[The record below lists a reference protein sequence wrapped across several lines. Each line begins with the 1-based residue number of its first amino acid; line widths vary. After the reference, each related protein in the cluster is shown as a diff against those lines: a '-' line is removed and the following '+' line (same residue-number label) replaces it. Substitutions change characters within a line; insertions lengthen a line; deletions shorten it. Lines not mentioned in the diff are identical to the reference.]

1 MGLISYYYREY
12 AITGQALNRGTALLY
27 CLANVGFSVYHT
39 DMIGI
44 GKRPLL
50 AVSFV
55 LIFSLAILVNL
66 SSAEVAI
73 IKVDYR
79 EAADLLPMVKTLLSP
94 DGKASLDERTNSIIV
109 VDSSA
114 AIAEI
119 QAFVATMDK
128 PAEQVR
134 VRFRFQETGISTD
147 RDISTS
153 GRYSDEHGSV
163 AIGGVEEDGVHVSAQ
178 DSKSQH
184 RGQTESFISVMSGSS
199 AYLWVG
205 REIPFTQRW
214 VYLTHAYAHEVETV
228 EFQRVETGFEVKP
241 VVAGDRV
248 HIEIVPR
255 ISSFDEERG
264 VVRLTEASTKVT
276 VLRGQWVTIGGTSEQ
291 SNEAIRAIL
300 STGSSSSNSTLS
312 LSLMVE

>member
-1 MGLISYYYREY
+1 
-12 AITGQALNRGTALLY
+12 
-27 CLANVGFSVYHT
+27 
-39 DMIGI
+39 MIGI
-44 GKRPLL
+44 VKRSFLV
-50 AVSFV
+50 VSFA
-55 LIFSLAILVNL
+55 LIISLALLIG
-66 SSAEVAI
+66 SSLAEVAI

-79 EAADLLPMVKTLLSP
+79 EASDLLPMVQSLLSP
-94 DGKASLDERTNSIIV
+94 EGKASLDERTNSIIV
-109 VDSSA
+109 NDTTASVAKIRS
-114 AIAEI
+114 
-119 QAFVATMDK
+119 FVARMDK

-134 VRFRFQETGISTD
+134 VRFRFQETSRSTD

-153 GRYSDEHGSV
+153 GRISGEHGSV
-163 AIGGVEEDGVHVSAQ
+163 TIGAAEDEGVHIRAQ
-178 DSKSQH
+178 DSRTQH

-214 VYLTHAYAHEVETV
+214 VYLTHTYAHEVETV
-228 EFQRVETGFEVKP
+228 QFQRVETGFEVRP

-255 ISSFDEERG
+255 ISSLEDRERG

-276 VLRGQWVTIGGTSEQ
+276 VLRGQWVTIGGTSAQ
-291 SNEAIRAIL
+291 SNEAIRDIL

>member
-1 MGLISYYYREY
+1 MTINGKKILLIVL
-12 AITGQALNRGTALLY
+12 GALIL
-27 CLANVGFSVYHT
+27 
-39 DMIGI
+39 
-44 GKRPLL
+44 
-50 AVSFV
+50 
-55 LIFSLAILVNL
+55 SLTVLVNL
-66 SSAEVAI
+66 SLAEVAV
-73 IKVDYR
+73 IKVTYR
-79 EAADLLPMVKTLLSP
+79 EAADLLPLAQSLLSSE
-94 DGKASLDERTNSIIV
+94 GKASLDERTNSIIV
-109 VDSSA
+109 VDTSESVA
-114 AIAEI
+114 KI

-134 VRFRFQETGISTD
+134 VRFRFKEASLSMD

-153 GRYSDEHGSV
+153 GRVSGEHGSV
-163 AIGGVEEDGVHVSAQ
+163 AIGGAEEEGVHVRAQ
-178 DSKSQH
+178 DSRTQH
-184 RGQTESFISVMSGSS
+184 RGQTESFISVMSGST

-214 VYLTHAYAHEVETV
+214 VYLTHTYAHEVETV
-228 EFQRVETGFEVKP
+228 QFQRVETGFEVKP

-255 ISSFDEERG
+255 ISSLEDRERG

-276 VLRGQWVTIGGTSEQ
+276 VLKGQWVTIGGTSEQ
-291 SNEAIRAIL
+291 SNEAIRDIL

>member
-1 MGLISYYYREY
+1 
-12 AITGQALNRGTALLY
+12 
-27 CLANVGFSVYHT
+27 
-39 DMIGI
+39 MIGI
-44 GKRPLL
+44 VKRSFLV
-50 AVSFV
+50 VSFA
-55 LIFSLAILVNL
+55 LIISLALLIG
-66 SSAEVAI
+66 SSLAEVAI

-79 EAADLLPMVKTLLSP
+79 EASDLLPMVQSLLSP
-94 DGKASLDERTNSIIV
+94 EGKASLDERTNSIIV
-109 VDSSA
+109 NDTTASVAKIRS
-114 AIAEI
+114 
-119 QAFVATMDK
+119 FVARMDK

-134 VRFRFQETGISTD
+134 VRFRFQETSRSTD

-153 GRYSDEHGSV
+153 GRISGEHGSV
-163 AIGGVEEDGVHVSAQ
+163 TIGAAEDEGVHIRAQ
-178 DSKSQH
+178 DSRTQH

-214 VYLTHAYAHEVETV
+214 VYLTHTYAHEVETV
-228 EFQRVETGFEVKP
+228 QFQRVETGFEVRP

-255 ISSFDEERG
+255 ISSLEDRERG
-264 VVRLTEASTKVT
+264 VVRLTEDSTKVT
-276 VLRGQWVTIGGTSEQ
+276 VLRGQWVTIGGTSAQ
-291 SNEAIRAIL
+291 SNEAIRDIL

>member
-1 MGLISYYYREY
+1 MH
-12 AITGQALNRGTALLY
+12 
-27 CLANVGFSVYHT
+27 LAFYPLVNVYFSVYHT

-44 GKRPLL
+44 GKRPSL

-55 LIFSLAILVNL
+55 LILSLAILVSL
-66 SSAEVAI
+66 SAAEVAV
-73 IKVDYR
+73 IKVNYR
-79 EAADLLPMVKTLLSP
+79 EASDLLPMVKTLLSP
-94 DGKASLDERTNSIIV
+94 KGKASLDERTNSIIV
-109 VDSSA
+109 VDTSA

-134 VRFRFQETGISTD
+134 VRFRFRETSRSTD
-147 RDISTS
+147 RDISTT
-153 GRYSDEHGSV
+153 GRYSGEHGSV
-163 AIGGVEEDGVHVSAQ
+163 SIGGAEEDGVHVNAQ
-178 DSKSQH
+178 DSRSQH
-184 RGQTESFISVMSGSS
+184 RGQTESFILVMSGSP

-214 VYLTHAYAHEVETV
+214 LYLTHTYAREVESV

-291 SNEAIRAIL
+291 SNEAVRAIL
-300 STGSSSSNSTLS
+300 STGSSNSNSTLS

>member
-1 MGLISYYYREY
+1 MLYSPEGMLIDEVYNVNRKRNILLISC
-12 AITGQALNRGTALLY
+12 IL
-27 CLANVGFSVYHT
+27 
-39 DMIGI
+39 
-44 GKRPLL
+44 
-50 AVSFV
+50 V
-55 LIFSLAILVNL
+55 LSLAILVSL
-66 SSAEVAI
+66 ASAEVAVI
-73 IKVDYR
+73 EVNYR
-79 EAADLLPMVKTLLSP
+79 EASDFLPMVKSLLSP
-94 DGKASLDERTNSIIV
+94 EGKASLDERTNSIIV
-109 VDSSA
+109 VDTNA
-114 AIAEI
+114 AITEI

-134 VRFRFQETGISTD
+134 VRFRFQETSLSSD

-153 GRYSDEHGSV
+153 GRYSGEHGSV
-163 AIGGVEEDGVHVSAQ
+163 AIGGAEEDGVHVSALE
-178 DSKSQH
+178 SRTKH
-184 RGQTESFISVMSGSS
+184 RGQTESFISVMSGSP

-214 VYLTHAYAHEVETV
+214 IYLTHTYAHEVETV

-255 ISSFDEERG
+255 ISSFDEGAR
-264 VVRLTEASTKVT
+264 VVRLTEASTTVT

-291 SNEAIRAIL
+291 SNEAVCAIL
-300 STGSSSSNSTLS
+300 STGSSSTHSTLS

>member
-1 MGLISYYYREY
+1 
-12 AITGQALNRGTALLY
+12 
-27 CLANVGFSVYHT
+27 
-39 DMIGI
+39 MIGI

-55 LIFSLAILVNL
+55 LIFSLAILVSL

-94 DGKASLDERTNSIIV
+94 EGKASLDERTNSIIV
-109 VDSSA
+109 NDTGESVA
-114 AIAEI
+114 KI
-119 QAFVATMDK
+119 QAFVARMDK
-128 PAEQVR
+128 PTEQVK
-134 VRFRFQETGISTD
+134 VRFRFKETGLSTD

-153 GRYSDEHGSV
+153 GRISGAHGSV
-163 AIGGVEEDGVHVSAQ
+163 TIGGAEEEGVHVRAH
-178 DSKSQH
+178 DSRAQH

-199 AYLWVG
+199 AYIWVG

-214 VYLTHAYAHEVETV
+214 VYLTHTYAHEVETV
-228 EFQRVETGFEVKP
+228 QFQRVETGFEVKP

-255 ISSFDEERG
+255 ISSLEDRERG
-264 VVRLTEASTKVT
+264 VVRLSEASTKVT

-291 SNEAIRAIL
+291 SNEAIRDIL

>member
-12 AITGQALNRGTALLY
+12 TITGQALNRATPLLY
-27 CLANVGFSVYHT
+27 TLANVGFSLYHT

-44 GKRPLL
+44 GKKLFL
-50 AVSFV
+50 AVSFI
-55 LIFSLAILVNL
+55 LILSMCLLVGSSL
-66 SSAEVAI
+66 AEVAI

-109 VDSSA
+109 IDTSA
-114 AIAEI
+114 SIAKI
-119 QAFVATMDK
+119 QAFVARMDK
-128 PAEQVR
+128 PAEQVK
-134 VRFRFQETGISTD
+134 VRFRFQETSRSTD

-153 GRYSDEHGSV
+153 GRISGAHGSV
-163 AIGGVEEDGVHVSAQ
+163 TIGGAEEEGVHVRAH
-178 DSKSQH
+178 DSRSQH

-199 AYLWVG
+199 AYIWVG

-214 VYLTHAYAHEVETV
+214 VYLTHTYAHEVETV
-228 EFQRVETGFEVKP
+228 QFQRVETGFEVKP

-255 ISSFDEERG
+255 ISSLERG

-291 SNEAIRAIL
+291 SNEAIRDIL

>member
-1 MGLISYYYREY
+1 
-12 AITGQALNRGTALLY
+12 
-27 CLANVGFSVYHT
+27 
-39 DMIGI
+39 MIGI

-50 AVSFV
+50 AVSV
-55 LIFSLAILVNL
+55 ILILSLVIPVSL
-66 SSAEVAI
+66 SSAEVVVI
-73 IKVDYR
+73 PINYR

-94 DGKASLDERTNSIIV
+94 EGKASIDERTNSIIV
-109 VDSSA
+109 VDTNT

-119 QAFVATMDK
+119 QAFVSTMDK

-134 VRFRFQETGISTD
+134 VRFRFQETNLSTD

-153 GRYSDEHGSV
+153 GRYSGEHGSV
-163 AIGGVEEDGVHVSAQ
+163 AIGGAEEDGVHVTAR
-178 DSKSQH
+178 DSRSQH
-184 RGQTESFISVMSGSS
+184 RGQTESFILVMSGSP

-214 VYLTHAYAHEVETV
+214 IFLTHTYAYEVETV

-255 ISSFDEERG
+255 ISSFDEATE

-291 SNEAIRAIL
+291 SNEAVCAIL

>member
-1 MGLISYYYREY
+1 MVV
-12 AITGQALNRGTALLY
+12 N
-27 CLANVGFSVYHT
+27 
-39 DMIGI
+39 
-44 GKRPLL
+44 GKRTLL
-50 AVSFV
+50 VIFFV
-55 LIFSLAILVNL
+55 LIFSLAILVSL
-66 SSAEVAI
+66 SSAEVAV
-73 IKVDYR
+73 IKVNYR
-79 EAADLLPMVKTLLSP
+79 EASDFLPMVKTLLSP
-94 DGKASLDERTNSIIV
+94 EGKASLDERTNSIIV
-109 VDSSA
+109 VDTGA

-134 VRFRFQETGISTD
+134 VRFRFQETSRSTD

-153 GRYSDEHGSV
+153 GKYSGEHGSV
-163 AIGGVEEDGVHVSAQ
+163 SIGGAEEDGVHVSAQ
-178 DSKSQH
+178 DSRSQH
-184 RGQTESFISVMSGSS
+184 RGQTESFILVMSGSP

-205 REIPFTQRW
+205 REIPYTARW
-214 VYLTHAYAHEVETV
+214 LYLTHTYAHEVETV

-291 SNEAIRAIL
+291 SNEAVRAIL
-300 STGSSSSNSTLS
+300 STGSSRSNSTLS

>member
-12 AITGQALNRGTALLY
+12 TISGQALNQKPISQLL
-27 CLANVGFSVYHT
+27 AIIGFSVYHT

-50 AVSFV
+50 AISV
-55 LIFSLAILVNL
+55 IFILPLAILVSL
-66 SSAEVAI
+66 ASAEVAI
-73 IKVDYR
+73 IQVNYR
-79 EAADLLPMVKTLLSP
+79 EASDLLPMVKTLLSP

-109 VDSSA
+109 VDTST

-134 VRFRFQETGISTD
+134 VNFRFQETSRSTD

-163 AIGGVEEDGVHVSAQ
+163 AIGGAEENGVHVSAR
-178 DSKSQH
+178 DSISQH
-184 RGQTESFISVMSGSS
+184 RGQTESFILVMSGSP

-214 VYLTHAYAHEVETV
+214 FYLTHTYAHEVETV

-255 ISSFDEERG
+255 ISSFDEGAG

-291 SNEAIRAIL
+291 SNEAVRAIL
-300 STGSSSSNSTLS
+300 SSGSSSSNSTLS

>member
-1 MGLISYYYREY
+1 
-12 AITGQALNRGTALLY
+12 
-27 CLANVGFSVYHT
+27 
-39 DMIGI
+39 MIGI
-44 GKRPLL
+44 GKKSFLT
-50 AVSFV
+50 ASFV
-55 LIFSLAILVNL
+55 LILSLTILVSL
-66 SSAEVAI
+66 SSAEVAV
-73 IKVDYR
+73 IKVNYR
-79 EAADLLPMVKTLLSP
+79 EASDLLPMVKTLLSSE
-94 DGKASLDERTNSIIV
+94 GKASLDERTNSIIV

-134 VRFRFQETGISTD
+134 VRFRFQETSRSTD

-153 GRYSDEHGSV
+153 GRYSEEHGSV
-163 AIGGVEEDGVHVSAQ
+163 AFGGAEEDGVHISAQ
-178 DSKSQH
+178 DSISQH
-184 RGQTESFISVMSGSS
+184 RGQTESFISVMSGRP

-214 VYLTHAYAHEVETV
+214 VYLTHTYAHEVETV
-228 EFQRVETGFEVKP
+228 EFHRVETGFEVKP

-248 HIEIVPR
+248 HIEIIPR
-255 ISSFDEERG
+255 ISSFDEGTE
-264 VVRLTEASTKVT
+264 VVYLTEASTKVT

-291 SNEAIRAIL
+291 SNDAIRAIL

>member
-1 MGLISYYYREY
+1 MILHGKKIPLIVACVLTLS
-12 AITGQALNRGTALLY
+12 LVVL
-27 CLANVGFSVYHT
+27 VGS
-39 DMIGI
+39 
-44 GKRPLL
+44 
-50 AVSFV
+50 
-55 LIFSLAILVNL
+55 SL
-66 SSAEVAI
+66 AEVAI

-79 EAADLLPMVKTLLSP
+79 EASDFLSLVQSLLSP
-94 DGKASLDERTNSIIV
+94 EGKASLDERTNSIIV
-109 VDSSA
+109 VDTGESVA
-114 AIAEI
+114 KIRAFIAR
-119 QAFVATMDK
+119 MDK

-134 VRFRFQETGISTD
+134 VRFRFQEASRSTN

-153 GRYSDEHGSV
+153 GRVSGKHGSV
-163 AIGGVEEDGVHVSAQ
+163 AIGGAEEDGVHVRAQ
-178 DSKSQH
+178 DSRAQH

-214 VYLTHAYAHEVETV
+214 VYLTHTYAHEVETV
-228 EFQRVETGFEVKP
+228 QFQRVETGFEVKP

-255 ISSFDEERG
+255 ISSLEDRERG

-276 VLRGQWVTIGGTSEQ
+276 VLRGQWITIGGTSAQ
-291 SNEAIRAIL
+291 SNEAIRDIL

>member
-1 MGLISYYYREY
+1 
-12 AITGQALNRGTALLY
+12 
-27 CLANVGFSVYHT
+27 
-39 DMIGI
+39 
-44 GKRPLL
+44 LL

-109 VDSSA
+109 NDTGESVA
-114 AIAEI
+114 KI
-119 QAFVATMDK
+119 QAFVARMDK
-128 PAEQVR
+128 PAEQVK
-134 VRFRFQETGISTD
+134 VRFRFQETGLSTD

-153 GRYSDEHGSV
+153 GRYSGAHGSV
-163 AIGGVEEDGVHVSAQ
+163 AIGGAEEEGVHVRAY
-178 DSKSQH
+178 DSRSQH

-214 VYLTHAYAHEVETV
+214 VYLTHTYAHEVETV
-228 EFQRVETGFEVKP
+228 QFQRVETGFEVKP

-255 ISSFDEERG
+255 ISSLEDRERG

-276 VLRGQWVTIGGTSEQ
+276 VLRGQWVTIGGTSAQ
-291 SNEAIRAIL
+291 SNEAIRDIL